1 MRANATIFGM
11 IVAVPFLV
19 LSGRTIYEGHQVAF
33 AIFSLVLISSMIEN
47 VPLSVFGYYAAG
59 YVAVDFVR
67 GMVGNVYPAYPYES
81 LGLLMFVL
89 LGMVL
94 VYAVI
99 RSNAK
104 KEFFFNAICIL
115 AIAQMAL
122 AFMQSFAGFDP
133 YIAGLNLF
141 IETMSTI
148 PSDFAI
154 GTMGNNNYLS
164 GYLAMAF
171 PFFLRKNW
179 VYAIPAILVLLYL
192 CNTSTAIAAFGAAAA
207 FYLLGFKKYRLILPI
222 VVLAAFASYVVVTE
236 GGAGQTLVNDVRWK
250 FWGTAI
256 DKMIDGGWWSILFG
270 LGLGGKTGISVP
282 LHNEWVQT
290 AFHLG
295 VVGIGIVVWFLATLK
310 TNDRL
315 LKASIVAIVVDCMGN
330 HPMHLI
336 PSAILIMV
344 VLALAARDGMEIKIA

>member
-11 IVAVPFLV
+11 IVAVPFLI
-19 LSGRTIYEGHQVAF
+19 LSSRLIYEGHQVAF
-33 AIFSLVLISSMIEN
+33 AILSLVLISSMIKN
-47 VPLSVFGYYAAG
+47 LPLTVFGYYAAG
-59 YVAVDFVR
+59 YVAIDFVR
-67 GMVGNVYPAYPYES
+67 GMVGNVNPVYPYES

-89 LGMVL
+89 LGMLL
-94 VYAVI
+94 VYAVM
-99 RSNAK
+99 RSTAK
-104 KEFFFNAICIL
+104 KEFFFNAVCIL
-115 AIAQMAL
+115 AIVQMVLAL
-122 AFMQSFAGFDP
+122 MQAFAGFDL
-133 YIAGLNLF
+133 YVAVLNLF

-148 PSDFAI
+148 SPDSAI

-179 VYAIPAILVLLYL
+179 VYALPSIILTLYV
-192 CNTSTAIAAFGAAAA
+192 CNTSTAIAAFGAASAYYLFRFKKFRFVLPLAVVAAIA
-207 FYLLGFKKYRLILPI
+207 FYVI
-222 VVLAAFASYVVVTE
+222 VSE
-236 GGAGQTLVNDVRWK
+236 GGSGQTLVSDVRWK
-250 FWGTAI
+250 FWAAAI
-256 DKMIDGGWWSILFG
+256 DRILNGGWWSILFG
-270 LGLGGKTGISVP
+270 LGLGGKTGVAVN

-290 AFHLG
+290 AFHFGIVG
-295 VVGIGIVVWFLATLK
+295 VGIVVWFISTLK

-315 LKASIVAIVVDCMGN
+315 LKASIIAIVVDCMGN